1 MHSMTP
7 LLLYLTPV
15 IVVLIISNL
24 GAYPNSAI
32 TSILGIGRLDALS
45 ISQDGLIKNSET
57 KNGLEIWPNKNIFRP
72 GEMVIITARNNGAES
87 LIFPDAT
94 LGLLIENINTKES
107 FGLIS
112 AQVLTSL
119 EPGQTT
125 SLRWD
130 QHGFDGSQAD
140 AGEYHVSIT
149 AISDQNSPTLSANA
163 YFQIKE

>member
-1 MHSMTP
+1 MTRS
-7 LLLYLTPV
+7 LLYLTSV
-15 IVVLIISNL
+15 IIILITSNL
-24 GAYPNSAI
+24 DADLNSTI
-32 TSILGIGRLDALS
+32 VSILGIGKSDTLS
-45 ISQDGLIKNSET
+45 MSQDGLIKNSET

-72 GEMVIITARNNGAES
+72 GEMVVITARNNGVEP

-94 LGLLIENINTKES
+94 LGMLIENIKTKER

-119 EPGQTT
+119 EPGQST
-125 SLRWD
+125 SLQWD

-140 AGEYHVSIT
+140 AGGYRVSVT
-149 AISDQNSPTLSANA
+149 TISDRNSPALSAKA

>member
-1 MHSMTP
+1 MI
-7 LLLYLTPV
+7 V
-15 IVVLIISNL
+15 ILIISNL

-32 TSILGIGRLDALS
+32 TSIFGIGRLDTLS
-45 ISQDGLIKNSET
+45 ISQDGVIKNTET
-57 KNGLEIWPNKNIFRP
+57 NNGLEIWPNKNIFRP

-94 LGLLIENINTKES
+94 LGLLIENIKTKES
-107 FGLIS
+107 LGLIS

-119 EPGQTT
+119 KPGQST
-125 SLRWD
+125 SLQWD

-140 AGEYHVSIT
+140 AGEYRVSIT
-149 AISDQNSPTLSANA
+149 TISDQNSPPLSANA